1 MPQNV
6 KPKPKINTRK
16 LGLGAAAGLGAAP
29 YVQGIDTMLQALA
42 SKDKDVRSTMLAY
55 GLANVAGNAVQ
66 DPLTAAAVGGHPV
79 GTLALNTAIDTAW
92 NLKGDEWFRKEL
104 ENKDSLIW
112 KLPQA
117 QLLKLLSDKVGDY
130 TQPTASAAVN
140 SPAYKATMGNAL
152 GLLAL
157 YAAHLNEAAKPVSG
171 AINKSLDAGTS
182 KKTTPRFSPS
192 GGTTFDKN
200 PYAKK

>member
-6 KPKPKINTRK
+6 KPKINAKK

-29 YVQGIDTMLQALA
+29 YIQGVDTILQALA
-42 SKDKDVRSTMLAY
+42 SKNKDVRSTGLAY

-66 DPLTAAAVGGHPV
+66 DPLTAMATGGNPL
-79 GTLALNTAIDTAW
+79 GTLGLNTAIDTAW
-92 NLKGDEWFRKEL
+92 NLKGDEWFRNEL

-117 QLLKLLSDKVGDY
+117 QLLKLLSDVGGQY
-130 TQPTASAAVN
+130 TQPIAESTVN

-152 GLLAL
+152 AILGL
-157 YAAHLNEAAKPVSG
+157 YAQQLNEAAKPISG
-171 AINKSLDAGTS
+171 AINKGLDAGIG
-182 KKTTPRFSPS
+182 KKTTPRFAPS
-192 GGTTFDKN
+192 GGPTFDKN
-200 PYAKK
+200 PYAK